1 MQVAVYIPNYN
12 PDVKQF
18 HTTTKAGPK
27 LCLNINVCSLPL
39 DVYVDS
45 RLEGDR
51 ELIVIYRDAL
61 NV

>member
-1 MQVAVYIPNYN
+1 MLFYYIPA
-12 PDVKQF
+12 VKYG

-27 LCLNINVCSLPL
+27 PCLNINVCSLPL

-51 ELIVIYRDAL
+51 ELIVIYRDAF

>member
-1 MQVAVYIPNYN
+1 MYLYYNYLN
-12 PDVKQF
+12 SKRNN
-18 HTTTKAGPK
+18 TTKAGPK
-27 LCLNINVCSLPL
+27 PCLNINVCSLPL

-51 ELIVIYRDAL
+51 ELIVIYRDAF